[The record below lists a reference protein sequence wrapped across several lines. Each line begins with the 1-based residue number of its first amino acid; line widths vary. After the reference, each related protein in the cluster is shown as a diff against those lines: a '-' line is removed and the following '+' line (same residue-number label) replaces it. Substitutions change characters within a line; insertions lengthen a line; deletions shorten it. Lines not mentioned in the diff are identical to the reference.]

1 MQTQLNFDEIT
12 LHKENN
18 RESEQILCDQLP
30 RLSNNC
36 KILYEAL
43 KRGERLSGADVVSKY
58 GMLEY
63 RRRFSDLIAAGID
76 VKSDKL
82 ENGCKVWYL

>member
-1 MQTQLNFDEIT
+1 
-12 LHKENN
+12 
-18 RESEQILCDQLP
+18 
-30 RLSNNC
+30 
-36 KILYEAL
+36 
-43 KRGERLSGADVVSKY
+43 VVSKY

-63 RRRFSDLIAAGID
+63 RRRFKDIISAGID